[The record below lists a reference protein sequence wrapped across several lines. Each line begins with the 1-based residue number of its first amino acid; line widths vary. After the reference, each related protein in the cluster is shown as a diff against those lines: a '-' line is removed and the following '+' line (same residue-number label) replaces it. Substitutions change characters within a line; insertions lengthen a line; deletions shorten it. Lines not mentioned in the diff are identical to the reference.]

1 MVQKAIKTL
10 AAFFAAGVSM
20 AAHGL
25 VVSPVWQGI
34 DLFILLAVV
43 VVFISWLIFLYFNKE
58 KTVDPRLALLWGNV
72 PDIITE
78 IDCEGQILTV
88 NRAAKGFRES
98 DLIGHSSFEF
108 LTPEG
113 QQVFSQALQNAIDSK
128 QPQHYE
134 LEINP
139 VDTPSMWISNR
150 IVPIIE
156 NLKIISLLVITT
168 DITQQKNAHRALF
181 DAKAKAEQANLA
193 KSQFLA
199 SMSHE
204 IRTPMTGMLGMASIL
219 EQTQL
224 SLEQQECVS
233 TIQQSAEHLLSII
246 NDVLDLSKIEANKLS
261 IENERFDLDRFISS
275 LVDMVGNKA
284 REKGLNLQTFVDT
297 KVPRFIVTD
306 SVRLRQILMN
316 FLTNAIKF
324 TTKGHVIIRIV
335 PLQVKDSSVQ
345 LRFSVED
352 TGIGMSADQAAT
364 VFDEYTHAHGQH
376 SVQMG
381 GSGLG
386 LNICRRL
393 AQMMSG
399 RVGVVSTPSLG
410 SNFWLDIEVA
420 IASCDASFEGCDEA
434 ATDELKTEGETEVM
448 PSKRRAWVLDEVK
461 VNRLLLKEV
470 AKRSGFEVREFN
482 QLSDL
487 LEVISSF
494 QDGDEKPDL
503 LVFSRELGIKKIETL
518 LTKVNGNEVDV
529 FLAMTTVEAINLDYG
544 ELIEQGIH
552 AFWEWPLGQQEL
564 NSLLQ
569 RLFSHDWVKQPKSL
583 ITRYKRSPVVENIV
597 GDCRGKL
604 LLAEDNLVNQKVAL
618 QMLKKMGYD
627 VDVVF
632 DGEEAL
638 AAWKLADYDLILMDC
653 HMPVMDGLQATRL
666 IRMQEDQ
673 QHIPILAL
681 TADVMA
687 DRKAECIKAG
697 MDGFMS
703 KPIRMDELKRRL
715 ADYLH

>member
-1 MVQKAIKTL
+1 MVQKAIRAL

-25 VVSPVWQGI
+25 VVSPVWQDTDI
-34 DLFILLAVV
+34 YILLAVV
-43 VVFISWLIFLYFNKE
+43 LAFISWLLFLYFSKE
-58 KTVDPRLALLWGNV
+58 QSADPRLALLWGHV

-78 IDCEGQILTV
+78 IDCEGRILTV

-108 LTPEG
+108 LTLEG
-113 QQVFSQALQNAIDSK
+113 QQVFSQALQQAIDSK
-128 QPQHYE
+128 QPQNYE
-134 LEINP
+134 LEINLENSS
-139 VDTPSMWISNR
+139 SMWISNR

-156 NLKIISLLVITT
+156 NLKIHSLLVITT
-168 DITQQKNAHRALF
+168 DITQQKNAHHALLG
-181 DAKAKAEQANLA
+181 AKAKAEQANLA

-219 EQTQL
+219 EQTDL
-224 SLEQQECVS
+224 SLEQQDCVS
-233 TIQQSAEHLLSII
+233 TIQQSAEHLLSIV

-261 IENERFDLDRFISS
+261 IENDSFDLDGFMSS
-275 LVDMVGNKA
+275 LLDIVGNKA
-284 REKGLNLQTFVDT
+284 REKGLNLQTFVDA
-297 KVPRFIVTD
+297 KVPRFIISD
-306 SVRLRQILMN
+306 AVRLRQILMN

-324 TTKGHVIIRIV
+324 TMKGHVIIRIV

-364 VFDEYTHAHGQH
+364 IFDEFTHAHGQH
-376 SVQMG
+376 SVEMG

-386 LNICRRL
+386 LNICQRL

-420 IASCDASFEGCDEA
+420 IATGNLAEQVVNS
-434 ATDELKTEGETEVM
+434 ELPAEE
-448 PSKRRAWVLDEVK
+448 SSRQRSAWVLDEVK

-470 AKRSGFEVREFN
+470 AKRSGFDVREFN
-482 QLSDL
+482 QLSSLIEAMSALDD
-487 LEVISSF
+487 VSK
-494 QDGDEKPDL
+494 KPDL
-503 LVFSRELGIKKIETL
+503 LVFSRELGANKIKNL
-518 LTKVNGNEVDV
+518 LAAMKNQQV
-529 FLAMTTVEAINLDYG
+529 FLAMTTVEAINLDYDQ
-544 ELIEQGIH
+544 LIEQGIH
-552 AFWEWPLGQQEL
+552 AFWEWPLGQQDL

-569 RLFSHDWVKQPKSL
+569 RLFCHDWVKQPNSL
-583 ITRYKRSPVVENIV
+583 ITRYKRTPVAENIIA
-597 GDCRGKL
+597 DCRGKL

-618 QMLKKMGYD
+618 QMLKKMGYE
-627 VDVVF
+627 VDVAF

-638 AAWKLADYDLILMDC
+638 AAWKKNDYDLILMDC

-666 IRMQEDQ
+666 IRLQEDQ

-715 ADYLH
+715 ADYIQ